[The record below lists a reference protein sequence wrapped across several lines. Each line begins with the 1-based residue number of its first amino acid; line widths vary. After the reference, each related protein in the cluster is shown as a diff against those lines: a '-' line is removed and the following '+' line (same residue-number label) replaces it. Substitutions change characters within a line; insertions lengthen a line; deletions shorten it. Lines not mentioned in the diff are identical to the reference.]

1 VKFASTKKIRNL
13 FRMTFT
19 RIRTVNGHR
28 YLYEEHRW
36 REGGKVKSRSRC
48 LGRIGDG
55 GSAARPKRRVSKS
68 GGLPAFLHA
77 QRLSPEDRALAVA
90 EKEAK
95 RVEQYQR
102 EMFGETA
109 QERATRERQ
118 EHLDKLYAAYGL
130 KIGPT
135 IPVPIEPQP
144 ASVSA
149 EKQEGPAGA
158 EPIAEPS
165 ENSELAGGLDNK
177 GDEGGLADH

>member
-1 VKFASTKKIRNL
+1 MRNL

-48 LGRIGDG
+48 LGRMEDNGR
-55 GSAARPKRRVSKS
+55 AARPKRRVSKS
-68 GGLPAFLHA
+68 GGLLAFLHA

-90 EKEAK
+90 EKEAI

-102 EMFGETA
+102 ELFGETA
-109 QERATRERQ
+109 QERAERERQ
-118 EHLDKLYAAYGL
+118 EHLDKLYTAYGL

-135 IPVPIEPQP
+135 IPVLIEPQP

-149 EKQEGPAGA
+149 EKQGGPAGA

-165 ENSELAGGLDNK
+165 ENSELASGPDSK
-177 GDEGGLADH
+177 GDEGELADH